1 MGKFPGVV
9 ERAPYPLPR
18 GEGRRESQRHARDPR
33 PAPTGNTIAVK
44 HAVYSP
50 RLREPRAREIA
61 EVVLS
66 APWATDLDAIS
77 ALELGRILALIER
90 LDEAI
95 GDNLATARTRK
106 LVDQR
111 LAASR
116 RLTELLDRHG
126 MTPEARAEFAAKLGR
141 RSVWEQLRKEMGI
154 E

>member
-1 MGKFPGVV
+1 RPTGVV
-9 ERAPYPLPR
+9 
-18 GEGRRESQRHARDPR
+18 GKKWESSPASSSGLRTLCRVAKVVANPNGTPETLV

-95 GDNLATARTRK
+95 GDNLATA
-106 LVDQR
+106 
-111 LAASR
+111 
-116 RLTELLDRHG
+116 
-126 MTPEARAEFAAKLGR
+126 
-141 RSVWEQLRKEMGI
+141 SVGAGLI
-154 E
+154 